1 MSRFCSWLVHER
13 RLVVAWTHL
22 LPERIRTPLF
32 GALFLAASAALACV
46 PEVIPCSEWAFPGFA
61 SFYRWPRFSAGAAIF
76 FAGQCLTGYLFNTV
90 GVHGPGIGHCHTRL
104 RGKAAVICVYFTVL
118 YLLGAI
124 FVLNGPCLQDG
135 EQGTVAGMTFTSALH
150 DRLLWS
156 ILFRWLAFSVPQ
168 WLGLHWTLMDR
179 IQGLGDIVLTPAWIR
194 KWRRKQWT
202 AVAIG
207 VSIAFAAT
215 VYNLYLLQTIDRL
228 HWYALGLLTLA
239 VCFFG
244 FAWAVSGHYRL
255 HFHHYCFAAFAAFFP
270 VHESPFSTV
279 AQALFLFIGMEG
291 LCTWGPD
298 PLFYPLTAEEKTQS
312 RRATQSSTQIV
323 VVAGVPGGT
332 VSSSEDLPASSE
344 SNAVQ
349 GACSMADWAS
359 PSTAHGR
366 NSVHLAHSR
375 VVVVASPMLAD
386 LPADGVATPLQI
398 VGFPDRKAQP
408 LLPTAAPSVADEA
421 AISELR

>member
-1 MSRFCSWLVHER
+1 MPGFCSWLVHER

-46 PEVIPCSEWAFPGFA
+46 PEVIPCSEWVSPGFDT
-61 SFYRWPRFSAGAAIF
+61 FYRWPRFSAGAVVF
-76 FAGQCLTGYLFNTV
+76 FAGQCVVGYLFNTI
-90 GVHGPGIGHCHTRL
+90 GVHGPGIGHCDTRL
-104 RGKAAVICVYFTVL
+104 RGKAAVICVYFTTL
-118 YLLGAI
+118 YFLGAI
-124 FVLNGPCLQDG
+124 FVLNGPCLQGD
-135 EQGTVAGMTFTSALH
+135 EQWTFAGLTYTSALR

-168 WLGLHWTLMDR
+168 WLGLHWSLMDR

-207 VSIAFAAT
+207 VSIALAAT
-215 VYNLYLLQTIDRL
+215 VYNLYLLRSIDRL
-228 HWYALGLLTLA
+228 HWYALGLLILA

-255 HFHHYCFAAFAAFFP
+255 HFHHYCFAAFAPFFP

-298 PLFYPLTAEEKTQS
+298 PLFYRLTAEEKALS
-312 RRATQSSTQIV
+312 RRPVKPAAQV
-323 VVAGVPGGT
+323 VVIAGLPGGT
-332 VSSSEDLPASSE
+332 TSGIKALPASS
-344 SNAVQ
+344 SSSAVQ
-349 GACSMADWAS
+349 GSLSIAEWAS
-359 PSTAHGR
+359 PSTAHDR
-366 NSVHLAHSR
+366 NAAAVAHSP
-375 VVVVASPMLAD
+375 VVVVASPLLAE
-386 LPADGVATPLQI
+386 LPADAVATPTH
-398 VGFPDRKAQP
+398 VGGFPDPKAQP
-408 LLPTAAPSVADEA
+408 LLVAAVPVVTGASGTSGVG
-421 AISELR
+421 